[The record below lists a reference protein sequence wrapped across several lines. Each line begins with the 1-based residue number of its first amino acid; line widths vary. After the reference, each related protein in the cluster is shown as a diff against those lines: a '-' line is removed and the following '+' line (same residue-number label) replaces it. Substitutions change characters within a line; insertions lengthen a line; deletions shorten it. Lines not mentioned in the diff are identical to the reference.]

1 MSWIEKLRASSAP
14 LFALVHGEKGGV
26 GKTLL
31 AHAAVLTAR
40 EAGRRVRLIDGDA
53 ANADAYG
60 AWKAEAEATDGS
72 MLRRTLEMRSERAW
86 AVLESDL
93 ASARAGDVVILD
105 LPAGIHASTTELWP
119 HLRPQGITCMTLW
132 ALDVGREPVRA
143 LARYLAL
150 STEEPVTVARSVWR
164 ADRDEFTMFARAM
177 SEVIE
182 PRGLLRGGRVFD
194 IGPLNLAARLA
205 MSEGVEIE
213 ERPRFET
220 LDDVIIGGPVR
231 KLSLEA
237 ICAGGGLRGHRTAA
251 WATPICEAI
260 ARAMVEAKA

>member
-1 MSWIEKLRASSAP
+1 MSWIEKLRASNTP
-14 LFALVHGEKGGV
+14 VFTLVHGEKGGV

-53 ANADAYG
+53 ANSDAFS
-60 AWKAEAEATDGS
+60 AWKAEAETNDRS
-72 MLRRTLEMRSERAW
+72 LLRRTLKMRSEQAW
-86 AVLESDL
+86 SVLESEVE
-93 ASARAGDVVILD
+93 SAEAGDVFVLD
-105 LPAGIHASTTELWP
+105 LPAGIHETTTELWP
-119 HLRPQGITCMTLW
+119 HFRPKGIACMTLW

-150 STEEPVTVARSVWR
+150 STKEPVTVARSVWR
-164 ADRDEFTMFARAM
+164 ADPVEFAMFAQVM

-182 PRGLLRGGRVFD
+182 PQGLLRGGRVFD
-194 IGPLNLAARLA
+194 IGPLNIAARLA

-213 ERPRFET
+213 KRPRFKT
-220 LDDVIIGGPVR
+220 LDDVITGGPVR

-251 WATPICEAI
+251 WATPICEEI
-260 ARAMVEAKA
+260 ARAMTEARA